1 MNCNT
6 KDNSEMQKRQ
16 SPLKTGLNICGINF
30 ILTSVSYE
38 LRVVVLF
45 PQFRRSAQI
54 IQIKGNT
61 EKDWGE
67 GGTPPLPSPPLSIF
81 LEVSP
86 LTESKEGY
94 IHQEATRSLGQPGS
108 WL

>member
-16 SPLKTGLNICGINF
+16 SPLKTGLNICRINF

-67 GGTPPLPSPPLSIF
+67 GGTPPPYLLLPSPSSSRFRHLLNPRRVI
-81 LEVSP
+81 
-86 LTESKEGY
+86 Y
-94 IHQEATRSLGQPGS
+94 IRKLLAV
-108 WL
+108 